1 MQTLLGLHFFYFYA
15 EYYYI
20 CFRPFPCISILLKFV
35 KGKNMD
41 AKANKNKM
49 GVLPIGKL
57 IADVSVPL
65 MVSMLVQSLYNVID
79 SIFVAKISESAVTAT
94 GLAYSAQ
101 MLMLAVAVG
110 TGVGVNSLLSRS
122 LGKGDREFA
131 NKTATTGLL
140 LALFWTVIFMI
151 IGGLF
156 SGKFIA
162 FFTDD
167 TQIIDYGTSY
177 LTICTLGC
185 VGIFLATT
193 GERLLQATGNTMLS
207 MLAQLS
213 GAVMNIILDPIL
225 IFDFG
230 AGLGVKGAA
239 LATVIGQITAAAVS
253 LIFNQFNNK
262 EIHFVF
268 KGFKPEMKIIAQ
280 IYKVGIPTFVM
291 QTMSSVM
298 MIFMNKIL
306 FLESSTAVAFYGIYY
321 KLYTFVYMP
330 VSGLAQGLIPI
341 VGYNYGAGLYSRV
354 KKAFSVTLVTSIGI
368 MLVGAV
374 LYFALPNQLLS
385 LYSASSE
392 MLSFGVK
399 ALRILALTFPF
410 AAVTITSG
418 FACSGMG
425 NGVVSMVGTL
435 LRQLLILIP
444 VAYLFYM
451 CFGFAYVWYASWI
464 SEIIAAV
471 YAVFAVKRQFKKL
484 KND

>member
-1 MQTLLGLHFFYFYA
+1 
-15 EYYYI
+15 
-20 CFRPFPCISILLKFV
+20 
-35 KGKNMD
+35 MD

-65 MVSMLVQSLYNVID
+65 MVSMLVQSLYNVIG
-79 SIFVAKISESAVTAT
+79 SRFVAKISESAVTAT

-167 TQIIDYGTSY
+167 TQIIDYGISY
-177 LTICTLGC
+177 LTICALSC

-193 GERLLQATGNTMLS
+193 GERLFQATGNTMLS

-253 LIFNQFNNK
+253 LILISLRIKKFILF
-262 EIHFVF
+262 F
-268 KGFKPEMKIIAQ
+268 KGFKP
-280 IYKVGIPTFVM
+280 
-291 QTMSSVM
+291 
-298 MIFMNKIL
+298 
-306 FLESSTAVAFYGIYY
+306 
-321 KLYTFVYMP
+321 
-330 VSGLAQGLIPI
+330 
-341 VGYNYGAGLYSRV
+341 
-354 KKAFSVTLVTSIGI
+354 
-368 MLVGAV
+368 
-374 LYFALPNQLLS
+374 
-385 LYSASSE
+385 
-392 MLSFGVK
+392 
-399 ALRILALTFPF
+399 
-410 AAVTITSG
+410 
-418 FACSGMG
+418 
-425 NGVVSMVGTL
+425 
-435 LRQLLILIP
+435 
-444 VAYLFYM
+444 
-451 CFGFAYVWYASWI
+451 
-464 SEIIAAV
+464 
-471 YAVFAVKRQFKKL
+471 
-484 KND
+484 